1 MGWYKERNEAII
13 EMCKNGIPKYIIANT
28 FNLSLNYVVHIVKSC
43 TGLLPED
50 LQKEKKMKGIKNNG
64 NLSIGGLTFKQYVKR
79 YFNTVE
85 EARSWLLNPT
95 CENDNFV
102 HIDEDGKCYIFVIS
116 ESQEKQSL

>member
-1 MGWYKERNEAII
+1 
-13 EMCKNGIPKYIIANT
+13 MCRNGIPKHTIADI

-50 LQKEKKMKGIKNNG
+50 LQKENKMKGIKNNG
-64 NLSIGGLTFKQYVKR
+64 NLSIRGLTFKQYVKR

-95 CENDNFV
+95 CENDNFI
-102 HIDEDGKCYIFVIS
+102 HTDENEKCYIFVIS